1 MSSEAIL
8 ECLQTL
14 PRTLDDTYKKLLEE
28 IEESH
33 PHDRDLALR
42 ALKWVLA
49 AREPLPREALLE
61 AIRINPDSMD
71 TKLCASISDD
81 ALLALCRNLL
91 VIDSERDVW
100 RVSHLSVAEYF
111 ELRKSWTTAV
121 TNLMVGKACLLFMLS
136 EAWNETTHKFP
147 RYDLEETPEYS
158 CFTRTFIYYVSCLWP
173 EHIAILDP
181 TGVSTENL
189 SPVVELLERFL
200 GAPQDSSAQYRIWA
214 RWYDNSVMPSEYSI
228 LAVCIFGFRQ
238 VSDSWWNNG
247 ELDLASTDHRGRT
260 YVLLAAEYGHIQIL
274 RILLAKGGTVGIQ
287 GGHESTPLIKAAD
300 YGHVEV
306 ARFLLK
312 DAKADVNLQIDG
324 VFVASPCALGA
335 AISERS
341 LDMLQLLIFEG
352 HAEVNIHLKRDGS
365 PLAMASRKD
374 WLEGTKF
381 LVEQGGA
388 DVDLVLQYGWCGSAL
403 DAAARTN
410 SLNTLKYLVGV
421 QRANVNL
428 PLQIGRYGSALAAAV
443 MEGYPECVQY
453 LIEVGNADVNV
464 PLSGENGTV
473 LTMAV
478 MNWRLRLKEIHLLF
492 QLAMGKPP
500 RAPRR
505 FLFLQ
510 RDIIR
515 ALLAAGASVVSDLGD
530 GVIADAFAVFY
541 RGTSPEV
548 RPEFTT
554 DEESRK
560 MVAAEKTWNMFDEAI
575 ANAAGKAKLAEL
587 QTAMWQ
593 QYNSGTLGIEAAR
606 YVERMYYEDNILRLS
621 ETDLDI
627 LSTYF
632 GKDVVI

>member
-14 PRTLDDTYKKLLEE
+14 PETLDETYEGLLKE
-28 IEESH
+28 IERKP

-42 ALKWVLA
+42 AFKWALA

-147 RYDLEETPEYS
+147 RYHWEKTPEWS
-158 CFTRTFIYYVSCLWP
+158 CFTRTFIYYVSYFWP
-173 EHIAILDP
+173 IHIAILDP
-181 TGVSTENL
+181 AGGSTEDL

-214 RWYDNSVMPSEYSI
+214 RWYEYNMSLMPYEYSI
-228 LAVCIFGFRQ
+228 FAVCRFGFRQ

-247 ELDLASTDHRGRT
+247 ELDLAVTNGHGET

-287 GGHESTPLIKAAD
+287 GKPDNKAKSTPLIMAAY
-300 YGHVEV
+300 YGHVEL

-312 DAKADVNLQIDG
+312 DAKADVNLEVGGAHWGGQ
-324 VFVASPCALGA
+324 CALGA
-335 AISERS
+335 AIDRNKM
-341 LDMLQLLIFEG
+341 DMLQLLILEG
-352 HAEVNIHLKRDGS
+352 HAEVNMHLKCCGG
-365 PLAMASRKD
+365 PLAMAISFN

-388 DVDLVLQYGWCGSAL
+388 DVDMVLQCGPYGSAL
-403 DAAARTN
+403 DAAA
-410 SLNTLKYLVGV
+410 S
-421 QRANVNL
+421 NL
-428 PLQIGRYGSALAAAV
+428 DSPNIKKIFGGS
-443 MEGYPECVQY
+443 
-453 LIEVGNADVNV
+453 
-464 PLSGENGTV
+464 
-473 LTMAV
+473 
-478 MNWRLRLKEIHLLF
+478 
-492 QLAMGKPP
+492 
-500 RAPRR
+500 
-505 FLFLQ
+505 
-510 RDIIR
+510 
-515 ALLAAGASVVSDLGD
+515 
-530 GVIADAFAVFY
+530 
-541 RGTSPEV
+541 
-548 RPEFTT
+548 
-554 DEESRK
+554 
-560 MVAAEKTWNMFDEAI
+560 
-575 ANAAGKAKLAEL
+575 
-587 QTAMWQ
+587 
-593 QYNSGTLGIEAAR
+593 
-606 YVERMYYEDNILRLS
+606 
-621 ETDLDI
+621 
-627 LSTYF
+627 
-632 GKDVVI
+632 